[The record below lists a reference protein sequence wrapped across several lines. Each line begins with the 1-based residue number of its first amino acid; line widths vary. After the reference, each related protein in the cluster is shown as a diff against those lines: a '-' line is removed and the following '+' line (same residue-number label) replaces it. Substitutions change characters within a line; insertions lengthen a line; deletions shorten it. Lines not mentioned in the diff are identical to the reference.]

1 MIDFTIETSIQRP
14 VDDVFA
20 YVSDPNQLANWQTNT
35 VSAVQEGDGPFGLGT
50 RLREVHRAPGGKE
63 LESLVEVSEFKPSR
77 TLALQVLEGTPIHLR
92 ITFEPTDQGT
102 LMRLQPHGQL
112 TGVMRL
118 AQPLLQKTL
127 KHQFTRHC
135 VTLKSLLE
143 SAPEPGV
150 SSGAA

>member
-20 YVSDPNQLANWQTNT
+20 YVSDPNQLAHWQTNT
-35 VSAVQEGDGPFGLGT
+35 VSAVQETDGPFGLGT

-63 LESLVEVSEFKPSR
+63 LESLVEVSEFQPNR

-118 AQPLLQKTL
+118 TQPLLDKTL

-135 VTLKSLLE
+135 ATLKSLLE
-143 SAPEPGV
+143 SAPQP
-150 SSGAA
+150 A